1 MRKYVIGDEPI
12 AGYRLVDR
20 GDGKGPIG
28 QGSFGVCWKAMGPG
42 GVAHAMKIVQ
52 NLDGRFAI
60 REWESLQDVMNLKH
74 PNLCQIAGVWILDA
88 DGKIIDESA
97 IRHVT
102 AIARNESGVKTPT
115 FAPTADPNTHQVQ
128 TCPAPMTL
136 DAEASLAA
144 LQATMAPA
152 VGSEEPSVDI
162 NQLTTPI
169 NAGTPTTSATG
180 SAGKA
185 PRPIEGVTLPEL
197 MLVSIMTLGTRTM
210 KDLLSD
216 LDENEVIPRDEL
228 LRYFGQAAAGL
239 QYLNSEGVQHCD
251 VKPDN
256 LLIVNGGVQI
266 CDYGS
271 ALKMMF
277 HKEEKEN
284 KGTSTAYAPPEL
296 IKRRVTLH
304 KSIDVY
310 SLAMAYIE
318 LRIKGFPWPNER
330 ISLQNLLALK
340 EKEDFD
346 LSKVDR
352 LTEPHQFESAVL
364 RKALKA
370 DSKERFSSVQEFY
383 DALEFVPDQEARA
396 ERERKEAKTRFWV
409 GSLIA
414 VLVLAAVGGVAWA
427 ALANYWTPK
436 RSDFAA
442 MLELVGQKGEV
453 FDGYEK
459 ELQNMFQSGV
469 ADEDHRALDIDE
481 FVKKVGGSA
490 VSDKRLLYLAAWT
503 KLTEP
508 TPSAEDDRVT
518 CRAIEA
524 ALSPSSPFAEMP
536 EALAAFGER
545 LDKLLAKRESEV
557 HAPELTRTE
566 SLAAS
571 LQRLAVTI
579 ADRWESSD
587 ATAQAARLAKVNLA
601 NTVLDVRTNK
611 IKPEELKALPTS
623 LEKWRK
629 DLESIGKTTSGSDA
643 SSDGASETI
652 PDYGKQCDLLTAWA
666 TVKVDPSAFLATVG
680 SAGDMNESSLKAA
693 TAEPA
698 FERNLKLRKDIEAS
712 VESFAASYPG
722 AKSELMG
729 KAREVL
735 GGEAISR
742 IALGR
747 AEQRLS
753 KGEWS
758 EADSELATI
767 ESSTMKEPQLGRRE
781 LLRVWLD
788 YGSGKKAEF
797 AADDLNSAMKAR
809 KDWPNEFKAAVS
821 AISTWATDPNQSEV
835 SRSSQLLDALSDK
848 DAGNQAAA
856 NDPLFDCQRLATEFR
871 LNRLLKDSDPAS
883 KFSILA
889 KDAAFLFKNPS
900 ITAET
905 RQLAAAFLCDI
916 SGISSPESFVTKDQ
930 ADEAANFLRGVD
942 ARGPYLDYALAL
954 HDLGSSDDARIKQA
968 IDILT
973 MRDPKA
979 SANLAD
985 AQEFLPLRRLAV
997 SKALLSKAFIAAPL
1011 DKVNLLGGATKTIPD
1026 SLRLAENWYLTP
1038 TQAASEE
1045 VTNLGRQIA
1054 ALGLLLGGPDSLG
1067 AIVKPTFDGTSKTID
1082 ELCNDTAWA
1091 PYKTSL
1097 HLAIARLLASS
1108 SAQSPS
1114 TDAELGNALLHY
1126 QVVIDATYRRES
1138 GCIGL
1143 KTNSAAIS
1151 DVVAYLQIIGP
1162 AATAASK
1169 VNADAEALE
1178 AALAKVYEAKVFVL
1192 DRAFL
1197 QSREIGLTERSAN
1210 NELIA
1215 ATELALK
1222 YLPMDAVELRSR
1234 VLEARFWS
1242 QEGIESDKE
1251 KILAELQPF
1260 VSAND
1265 SANVSLPELL
1275 TLSGY
1280 VSLVRS
1286 ESQPSQSDAKAML
1299 ELAEQKFTKALEQL
1313 EAFKGGVDRHP
1324 SVLKNRAAIVRLYLG
1339 QTKVQLAFRLGA
1351 DKLAKLQEAEKLFAD
1366 VLEVR
1371 DRQEA
1376 LRYRQRYVG
1385 YQFQGNALE
1394 DIAEYC
1400 QADLSRDETTA
1411 YYAKAVESFNTAWN
1425 NAFDAD
1431 TDQPGLKIAELRCR
1445 WRQYQSSG
1453 NTNPADL
1460 DDLSTLYRQEIVK
1473 TAKLILGRNDFD
1485 STADID
1491 VLPVVPSPYSIQ
1503 AIDALLFLGQ
1513 IEKKRGA
1520 PDKAE
1525 QAWSLGAKIAKANRS
1540 NDWSEFQGSLI
1551 DLAQEGNGV
1560 SGNVDSFI
1568 EEMRSA
1574 WTQPEGDPQDQVE
1587 KLCKDNSTRRIFVMY
1602 LELKRIEG
1610 KPPTETPDQKSKRE
1624 RASFEKALIQLDDNL
1639 ASASAHQSFARRDL
1653 RITLLSFGVQRLLR
1667 RAEPPGEVAQLAL
1680 KRIGEIAATS
1690 GETGG
1695 VPSDWNDIHLALKE
1709 YSKLPILVDKNVDKS
1724 PPNGPAL
1731 KAVVDPLSKI
1741 DRWKLQYWVTC
1752 LKNVGD
1758 YGIKCKQVPDSS
1770 QTTEALV
1777 SILKQINE
1785 MRSDNDVWE
1794 RLINSLEVQK

>member
-102 AIARNESGVKTPT
+102 ALARNESPVKATPKFT
-115 FAPTADPNTHQVQ
+115 ATADPNSHQE
-128 TCPAPMTL
+128 TICPAPMTL
-136 DAEASLAA
+136 DAQASLAA
-144 LQATMAPA
+144 LQATMAPE
-152 VGSEEPSVDI
+152 VESELPSVDI
-162 NQLTTPI
+162 NQMTTPI
-169 NAGTPTTSATG
+169 NAGRSTPTTSATG

-197 MLVSIMTLGTRTM
+197 MLVSLMTLGTRTM

-216 LDENEVIPRDEL
+216 LNENENIPRDEL
-228 LRYFGQAAAGL
+228 LRYFSQAAAGL

-346 LSKVDR
+346 LSKIDH
-352 LTEPHQFESAVL
+352 LTEPHTFESAVL

-383 DALEFVPDQEARA
+383 DALESVPDQEVRA
-396 ERERKEAKTRFWV
+396 ERERKDAKTRFWV

-414 VLVLAAVGGVAWA
+414 VLLLAAVGGVAWA
-427 ALANYWTPK
+427 AMANYWTPK

-442 MLELVGQKGEV
+442 MLELVGQKGEE

-459 ELQNMFQSGV
+459 ELQGMFQSGT
-469 ADEDHRALDIDE
+469 ADEDHRAQDIDE
-481 FVKKVGGSA
+481 FEKKVGDSGL
-490 VSDKRLLYLAAWT
+490 DKRLLYLAAWT

-508 TPSAEDDRVT
+508 TATAEDDRVT

-524 ALSPSSPFAEMP
+524 ALSPSSPFVEMP

-545 LDKLLAKRESEV
+545 LDKLLNKRESEV
-557 HAPELTRTE
+557 HALELAGAE
-566 SLAAS
+566 NLAAS
-571 LQRLAVTI
+571 LRRLAVTI
-579 ADRWESSD
+579 EERCAYFDAD
-587 ATAQAARLAKVNLA
+587 AQAARLARANLA
-601 NTVLDVRTNK
+601 TTVLDVRTNK

-623 LEKWRK
+623 IEKWRK
-629 DLESIGKTTSGSDA
+629 DLASASKTASGSDP
-643 SSDGASETI
+643 SSDGATETI
-652 PDYGKQCDLLTAWA
+652 PDYGKQCDLLAAWA
-666 TVKVDPSAFLATVG
+666 TVKVDPSAFLATVE
-680 SAGDMNESSLKAA
+680 STGDMNESSLKAA
-693 TAEPA
+693 AAEPA
-698 FERNLKLRKDIEAS
+698 FERNLKLRKEIEAS
-712 VESFAASYPG
+712 VESFAVTYPD

-729 KAREVL
+729 KARVVL
-735 GGEAISR
+735 GGDAISR

-753 KGEWS
+753 KGQWE
-758 EADSELATI
+758 EAESELGTI
-767 ESSTMKEPQLGRRE
+767 ESSALKEPQLSRNE
-781 LLRVWLD
+781 LLRIWFD
-788 YGSGKKAEF
+788 YGSGKKTDF
-797 AADDLNSAMKAR
+797 AADDLNGAIKAR

-821 AISTWATDPNQSEV
+821 AISAWATDPNQSEV
-835 SRSSQLLDALSDK
+835 SRSGQLLDALSDK
-848 DAGNQAAA
+848 SAGNQAAA
-856 NDPLFDCQRLATEFR
+856 NDPLSDCERVAREFR
-871 LNRLLKDSDPAS
+871 LNRLLKDGDPAS

-900 ITAET
+900 IVAET
-905 RQLAAAFLCDI
+905 RQLAAAVLCDI
-916 SGISSPESFVTKDQ
+916 GGVAATPETFVTKEQ
-930 ADEAANFLRGVD
+930 ADEAARLLRGTD
-942 ARGPYLDYALAL
+942 PRSPYLDYALAI
-954 HDLGSSDDARIKQA
+954 HDLGTSDDAQIKDA
-968 IDILT
+968 IDILKR
-973 MRDPKA
+973 RDPTVGGN
-979 SANLAD
+979 SAD
-985 AQEFLPLRRLAV
+985 AQENLPLRRLAV
-997 SKALLSKAFIAAPL
+997 AKALLSKALIAAPL

-1026 SLRLAENWYLTP
+1026 PLRLAENWYPASTE
-1038 TQAASEE
+1038 AASEE
-1045 VTNLGRQIA
+1045 VVNLGRQIA
-1054 ALGLLLGGPDSLG
+1054 ALGLLLGAPDSLG
-1067 AIVKPTFDGTSKTID
+1067 AIVKPAFNDTSKTID
-1082 ELCNDTAWA
+1082 ELCNDAAWT

-1097 HLAIARLLASS
+1097 HLAIARLLA
-1108 SAQSPS
+1108 QSP
-1114 TDAELGNALLHY
+1114 TEGEVANALRHY

-1138 GCIGL
+1138 NCVGL
-1143 KTNSAAIS
+1143 KANSAAIS

-1162 AATAASK
+1162 AAAAASK
-1169 VNADAEALE
+1169 SQADEAAVE
-1178 AALAKVYEAKVFVL
+1178 AALAKIYEAKVFVL

-1197 QSREIGLTERSAN
+1197 QSREMGFTEKSAN

-1215 ATELALK
+1215 ATEMALK
-1222 YLPMDAVELRSR
+1222 YVPADAMELRSR

-1251 KILAELQPF
+1251 KILAELEPF

-1265 SANVSLPELL
+1265 SPNASLPELL

-1286 ESQPSQSDAKAML
+1286 ESQPSQSDARAML
-1299 ELAEQKFTKALEQL
+1299 ELAEQKFARALERL

-1324 SVLKNRAAIVRLYLG
+1324 AVLKNRAAIVRLYLG
-1339 QTKVQLAFRLGA
+1339 QTKVQLAFRLDT

-1385 YQFQGNALE
+1385 FQFQGNALE

-1400 QADLSRDETTA
+1400 QASLSRDETTA

-1431 TDQPGLKIAELRCR
+1431 TDQPGLKIGELRCR

-1460 DDLSTLYRQEIVK
+1460 DDLSTSYRQELVK
-1473 TAKLILGRNDFD
+1473 TAKLILGNTDLD

-1491 VLPVVPSPYSIQ
+1491 VLPIVASPYSIQ

-1551 DLAQEGNGV
+1551 DLAQEG
-1560 SGNVDSFI
+1560 SGNGAKVDSFI

-1574 WTQPEGDPQDQVE
+1574 WTQPEGDAPDQVE

-1610 KPPTETPDQKSKRE
+1610 KPATETPEQKTKRE
-1624 RASFEKALIQLDDNL
+1624 KAAFEKALIQLDDSL
-1639 ASASAHQSFARRDL
+1639 ASASARQSFARRDL

-1667 RAEPPGEVAQLAL
+1667 RAEPPGEVAQVAL

-1695 VPSDWNDIHLALKE
+1695 VPSDWNDIHSALKE
-1709 YSKLPILVDKNVDKS
+1709 YVKLPILVDKNVEKS

-1770 QTTEALV
+1770 RTTETLV